1 MAFQA
6 TRMAQTNVSSCV
18 ISIIASYTSGLDV
31 FKKFRESRKSRKR
44 RSKKNASVDDEEL
57 RLARSLRQG
66 PEDIGREYQR
76 SIQFAGDQFAHGD
89 GRSGSLASLTV
100 LIGHVI

>member
-1 MAFQA
+1 
-6 TRMAQTNVSSCV
+6 MAQTNVTSCV
-18 ISIIASYTSGLDV
+18 ISIIASFTSGLDV
-31 FKKFRESRKSRKR
+31 FKKFHESRKIRKR

-76 SIQFAGDQFAHGD
+76 SIQVAGDQFAHGD
-89 GRSGSLASLTV
+89 GGFCRNPSWTKLTTYA
-100 LIGHVI
+100 LQA

>member
-1 MAFQA
+1 
-6 TRMAQTNVSSCV
+6 MAQTNVSSCV
-18 ISIIASYTSGLDV
+18 ISIIASFTSGLDV

-76 SIQFAGDQFAHGD
+76 SIQTAGDQFAHGD
-89 GRSGSLASLTV
+89 GGFDGNTL
-100 LIGHVI
+100 